1 MQRPSCQAKDVG
13 HKFPIVKEPR
23 RTMDIELTVAVHPEE
38 VYNRSTEYCT
48 DQVSTEGVFGV
59 IS

>member
-1 MQRPSCQAKDVG
+1 
-13 HKFPIVKEPR
+13 
-23 RTMDIELTVAVHPEE
+23 MDIELAVAVHPEE